1 MVPGTRSRSH
11 APAIRALPDTLVRIE
26 GVGGIESSLSFAV
39 QGSKRNPVL
48 TRASPVRPEKG
59 MIVSTSPDVA
69 NPAQDPLAEAQVD
82 VLIVGAGPIG
92 LETAAELQRRGIRT
106 LNLDRGPI
114 GSQVV
119 NFPPGVRWFSGSERI
134 AIAGVPLE
142 TTTQEKAT
150 REDYLSYLR
159 MVVGLFK
166 LPVRTFESV
175 ESVEPAR
182 DGAGFMVRTRTR
194 SGLQRRIQA
203 GRIVLA
209 IGGTARHRRL
219 EIPGEDLPHVRREVG
234 EPHWGH
240 GRRVLVVGGRNSA
253 ADSAIRLWRAG
264 ARVTISY
271 RGPEVHPRIKYWLR
285 PELASCIRSGLID
298 ARFGTVPV
306 EITPNGAVLEH
317 VERGDREDVLADD
330 VLMQIGYEADG
341 SLFEAIGCRLDGD
354 EMAVVHDPETMETS
368 VPGIHVAG
376 TAVAGTQGRFQV
388 YIENSHIHA
397 VRIAAA
403 MSGEAAPATPVLPEL
418 PES

>member
-1 MVPGTRSRSH
+1 
-11 APAIRALPDTLVRIE
+11 
-26 GVGGIESSLSFAV
+26 
-39 QGSKRNPVL
+39 
-48 TRASPVRPEKG
+48 
-59 MIVSTSPDVA
+59 MIVSSSPDVA
-69 NPAQDPLAEAQVD
+69 NPAPDPLAEAQVD

-92 LETAAELQRRGIRT
+92 LETAAELQRRGRRT

-175 ESVEPAR
+175 ESVEPVG
-182 DGAGFMVRTRTR
+182 DGAGFVVRTRTR
-194 SGLQRRIQA
+194 SGLQRRIHA
-203 GRIVLA
+203 GRIVMA

-317 VERGDREDVLADD
+317 VERGDREDLLADD

-403 MSGEAAPATPVLPEL
+403 LSGEAPPATPVLPEL